1 MSCNFIKFA
10 IYKKLVLLNLVTNCY
25 KNLLFLSVCRRTC
38 WVCFGTD
45 EDEPSAK
52 FINPCQCRGTTKWVH
67 DNCLQRWFD
76 EKQNGNPETQVFCPQ
91 CKTMYIITYPSL
103 GSVLEIIDHGEN
115 AVNKITPIMAA
126 GAMVGSLYWSAVTF
140 GAVTVIQVLG
150 HKEGFQVMES
160 ADPLFLI
167 VALPTI
173 PLGLIL
179 GKMVRWEDSF
189 LRLWRK
195 HSPKWWL
202 LQKLF
207 GSAEGNVPVRQ
218 PIENNNQI
226 DFVYATRVL
235 CGALMLPTFATAV
248 GNYFFKKVESPLKR
262 SILVIKITFFFL
274 FQFHQLCWT
283 YSNNLVIRTEI
294 PFPLDLLN
302 TQLKGKNTLGYLN
315 SSYLNSS

>member
-1 MSCNFIKFA
+1 MSFSFLVWITNR
-10 IYKKLVLLNLVTNCY
+10 KLSIVCRISIVLLEDILYSYLHFLIIILNLY
-25 KNLLFLSVCRRTC
+25 RRTC

-45 EDEPSAK
+45 EEEPGK
-52 FINPCQCRGTTKWVH
+52 KWINPCKCRGTTKWVH

-76 EKQNGNPETQVFCPQ
+76 EKQNGNPTTQVFCPQ
-91 CKTMYIITYPSL
+91 CNTLYSITFPSL
-103 GSVLEIIDHGEN
+103 GPGLQLIEHTEA
-115 AVNKITPIMAA
+115 AVNKVAPVVAA

-150 HKEGFQVMES
+150 HKEGFQAMEN
-160 ADPLFLI
+160 ADPLFLL

-179 GKMVRWEDSF
+179 GKMVRWEDQ
-189 LRLWRK
+189 LLQLWRE

-207 GSAEGNVPVRQ
+207 GSTEVNVQVRQ
-218 PIENNNQI
+218 PVENNNQI
-226 DFVYATRVL
+226 DFINATRVL

-262 SILVIKITFFFL
+262 SILVNFVI
-274 FQFHQLCWT
+274 QFISVLSSHCFVFVALL
-283 YSNNLVIRTEI
+283 SRKLRVIMQI
-294 PFPLDLLN
+294 
-302 TQLKGKNTLGYLN
+302 
-315 SSYLNSS
+315 